1 MDLTGKRAV
10 ITGPAK
16 GMGAAITLTLARA
29 GADLVLAG
37 RDIAAIDP
45 VADQARAMGRAVAV
59 EPCDITDPAQVTAL
73 ARAAGTVQILVTV
86 AGGRGP
92 IGKTGIDTTPD
103 EFADIMRLNT
113 DAIFGLM
120 RAFAPG
126 MIAARQGKIVNIG
139 GTFGLRG
146 RAGRVAYSASKW
158 GLRGL
163 TKSFALELGPHNINV
178 NCVCPGMVEGPRFD
192 TVCADMAATLGISI
206 DAARA
211 RHAEDYALRRVSTA
225 QDVADAVLFLASDLS
240 RQITGQDIAVDGGWV
255 I

>member
-37 RDIAAIDP
+37 RDTAAIDP
-45 VADQARAMGRAVAV
+45 VAGQARAMGRAVDVVA
-59 EPCDITDPAQVTAL
+59 CDITDPAQVAGL
-73 ARAAGTVQILVTV
+73 ARTAEPVQILVTV

-103 EFADIMRLNT
+103 EFAEIMRLNT

-126 MIAARQGKIVNIG
+126 MIAAQYGKIVNIG

-192 TVCADMAATLGISI
+192 TVCADMAARLGITLE
-206 DAARA
+206 DARA

-225 QDVADAVLFLASDLS
+225 QDVADAVLFLASDMS
-240 RQITGQDIAVDGGWV
+240 RQITGQDLAVDGGWV